1 MKGIILAGGSGS
13 RLAPL
18 TQAFSKQ
25 LLPIFDKPMI
35 YYPLSVLMLAGIR
48 EVLIISTDSDK
59 LLFHSILGDGSNYG
73 ISIEYATQDAPNGI
87 AEAFLIGESFIGND
101 PVSLILGDNI
111 FFGYQFGDTLKDAAN
126 LSDGALI
133 FTTIVNDPSSFGVVE
148 LCENGDVISLEEK
161 PTSPKSN
168 FAATGLYFY
177 DNSVIDITKALEPS
191 NRGELEITDVNLQ
204 YLAAKKLKAI
214 QLGRGFAWLD
224 TGTQEALLA
233 AGEFV
238 HTLEKRQGLKIAC
251 LEEIAF
257 NNDWIS
263 SETVLKQHHKYKN
276 SPYGEYLIQLIK

>member
-1 MKGIILAGGSGS
+1 M
-13 RLAPL
+13 
-18 TQAFSKQ
+18 
-25 LLPIFDKPMI
+25 
-35 YYPLSVLMLAGIR
+35 
-48 EVLIISTDSDK
+48 
-59 LLFHSILGDGSNYG
+59 
-73 ISIEYATQDAPNGI
+73 
-87 AEAFLIGESFIGND
+87 
-101 PVSLILGDNI
+101 
-111 FFGYQFGDTLKDAAN
+111 
-126 LSDGALI
+126 
-133 FTTIVNDPSSFGVVE
+133 
-148 LCENGDVISLEEK
+148 LCEHGDVISLEEK

>member
-59 LLFHSILGDGSNYG
+59 LLFHSMLGDGSNYG

-101 PVSLILGDNI
+101 PISLILGDNI
-111 FFGYQFGDTLKDAAN
+111 FFGYQFGDMLADAAN

-148 LCENGDVISLEEK
+148 LSENGDVISLEEK

-177 DNSVIDITKALEPS
+177 DNSVIEITKALEPS
-191 NRGELEITDVNLQ
+191 NRGELEITDVNLH
-204 YLAAKKLKAI
+204 YLAAKKLRAI

-263 SETVLKQHHKYKN
+263 SETLLKQHHKYRN

>member
-1 MKGIILAGGSGS
+1 M
-13 RLAPL
+13 
-18 TQAFSKQ
+18 
-25 LLPIFDKPMI
+25 
-35 YYPLSVLMLAGIR
+35 
-48 EVLIISTDSDK
+48 
-59 LLFHSILGDGSNYG
+59 
-73 ISIEYATQDAPNGI
+73 
-87 AEAFLIGESFIGND
+87 
-101 PVSLILGDNI
+101 
-111 FFGYQFGDTLKDAAN
+111 
-126 LSDGALI
+126 I

-238 HTLEKRQGLKIAC
+238 NTLEKRQGIKIAC

-276 SPYGEYLIQLIK
+276 LSLIHF